1 MGVIGLT
8 YKRKLSFIFF
18 LFLICFFN
26 GESMQAAN
34 DDGNL
39 GQEIQRILEQSPGL
53 AGALT
58 GISIRSAETGEMI
71 YERGSQT
78 RLRPA

>member
-1 MGVIGLT
+1 MVNEG
-8 YKRKLSFIFF
+8 SEEEM
-18 LFLICFFN
+18 ICFFN

-58 GISIRSAETGEMI
+58 GISIRSCLISFPGRSRSTP
-71 YERGSQT
+71 RK
-78 RLRPA
+78 